1 MRRRP
6 KKDRGTLPDVLLQRN
21 TAEMQPDAQAR
32 KHDGHDRDHAPH
44 DHGPENGGCRH
55 AHEHRHHAA
64 HALERAERLCRERG
78 LRLTPIRRKALEA
91 LHADHK
97 PVGAYDLADRIS
109 PEGGRRLAPISIYR
123 ALDFLVE
130 QGFVHRLS
138 SKNAYLACLH
148 GHGANEVV
156 AFLIC
161 EACGGVDEDASP
173 AMKKAVAAITS
184 GRQFSPSHQVVEIV
198 GRCEHCRDSAQTARM
213 A

>member
-1 MRRRP
+1 MTQA
-6 KKDRGTLPDVLLQRN
+6 DTHHHS
-21 TAEMQPDAQAR
+21 ADA
-32 KHDGHDRDHAPH
+32 P
-44 DHGPENGGCRH
+44 CRH
-55 AHEHRHHAA
+55 AHDKADWAGE
-64 HALERAERLCRERG
+64 ALSRAERLCSERG
-78 LRLTPIRRKALEA
+78 VRLTPIRRKALEA

-138 SKNAYLACLH
+138 SKNAFIACPH
-148 GHGANEVV
+148 GHGADDVV

-161 EACGGVDEDASP
+161 ESCGGVDEDCSAT
-173 AMKKAVAAITS
+173 MKKAVSAIA
-184 GRQFSPSHQVVEIV
+184 GDRHFKPSYQVVEIV
-198 GRCEHCRDSAQTARM
+198 GLCEHCRGAR

>member
-1 MRRRP
+1 
-6 KKDRGTLPDVLLQRN
+6 
-21 TAEMQPDAQAR
+21 MQPDAQALT
-32 KHDGHDRDHAPH
+32 HDGQDRGARDAHDPGH
-44 DHGPENGGCRH
+44 DHGGGDCRH
-55 AHEHRHHAA
+55 VHEHRHHAA
-64 HALERAERLCRERG
+64 EALERAERSCSERG

-109 PEGGRRLAPISIYR
+109 PQGGRRLAPISIYR

-148 GHGANEVV
+148 GHGAGEVV

-173 AMKKAVAAITS
+173 AMKKAVAAITG
-184 GRQFSPSHQVVEIV
+184 GRQFSPTHQVVEIV
-198 GRCEHCRDSAQTARM
+198 GRCEHCRGVQP
-213 A
+213 

>member
-1 MRRRP
+1 M
-6 KKDRGTLPDVLLQRN
+6 TQ
-21 TAEMQPDAQAR
+21 AETHHHHHDAS
-32 KHDGHDRDHAPH
+32 
-44 DHGPENGGCRH
+44 CRH
-55 AHEHRHHAA
+55 AHEHARNADE
-64 HALERAERLCRERG
+64 ALARAERLCRERG

-138 SKNAYLACLH
+138 SKNAFIACPH
-148 GHGANEVV
+148 GHGSDDVV

-161 EACGGVDEDASP
+161 ESCGGVDEDCSAT
-173 AMKKAVAAITS
+173 MRKAVSSIS
-184 GRQFSPSHQVVEIV
+184 GERQFKPSYQVVEIV
-198 GRCEHCRDSAQTARM
+198 GLCEHCRGAGA
-213 A
+213 